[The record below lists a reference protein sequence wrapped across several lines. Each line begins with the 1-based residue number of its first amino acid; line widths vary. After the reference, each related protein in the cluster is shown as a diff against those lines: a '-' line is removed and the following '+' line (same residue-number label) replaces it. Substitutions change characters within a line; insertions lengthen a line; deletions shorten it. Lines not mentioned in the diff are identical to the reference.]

1 MMPTN
6 MRSGAVGALSTISR
20 LTSLLAPFIPL
31 LKSYY
36 SFLPLTVFGSFALV
50 AGMLSLFLPE
60 TLGCDL
66 PDTISE
72 AEEVGM

>member
-1 MMPTN
+1 MPTN
-6 MRSGAVGALSTISR
+6 MRSGAVGTLSTVAR

-31 LKSYY
+31 LKTYY

-50 AGMLSLFLPE
+50 AGLMSLILPE

-72 AEEVGM
+72 AEEMGM